1 MLVQSLRHSL
11 HEDIMQHLWLIHI
24 IEVVLQDKEGSFAV
38 DVLQEVVHHI
48 YLIIYAIGIEHR
60 TMIWHVFHVILD
72 DAIRQRLA
80 QIVDIAFCIICILAV
95 QQDIPLEYVIVS
107 RSLCLGTCRE
117 MGIERKHLDISWLQE
132 KLYCTI
138 VKARNHGSLR
148 KFRSS
153 ALEME
158 TAILDNS
165 RIQEHL
171 LTIDNMLEIHLLD
184 SLRLITHRV
193 TSHLTI
199 DGEMSGALRHQW
211 QNAHDAEC

>member
-1 MLVQSLRHSL
+1 
-11 HEDIMQHLWLIHI
+11 
-24 IEVVLQDKEGSFAV
+24 
-38 DVLQEVVHHI
+38 
-48 YLIIYAIGIEHR
+48 
-60 TMIWHVFHVILD
+60 
-72 DAIRQRLA
+72 
-80 QIVDIAFCIICILAV
+80 
-95 QQDIPLEYVIVS
+95 
-107 RSLCLGTCRE
+107 

-171 LTIDNMLEIHLLD
+171 LTIDDMLEIHLLD